1 MGNPW
6 SKKSAKMAAAA
17 EDTDSTD
24 DPDSA
29 EDTDSTNDPDSSE
42 ENVSTMDEKR
52 IQHKPVALTFADT
65 SNQPTEQDGEG
76 CSYWYPS
83 KRKTYQRHE
92 DRDEDEKALELS
104 RQEMQVTSVT
114 NPTSDIII
122 SDSEIE
128 GDDRVQTNN
137 GVWGGESDKDSS
149 GLEDVGLGIHGEA
162 QAQVSGRCDASHE
175 NSCLSGAGSSDGE
188 DSDVN
193 DISHEENERDVAADA
208 SGPVADDVDEEGY
221 GDEED
226 SSAGSSILL
235 QSDEEVDN
243 ISSQEIT
250 ACQPPHASSSCS
262 TQSSEKA
269 ITKVGPLE
277 DRNAVNPEESI
288 DIFDV
293 TEDQDELAQE
303 LGVDSQKSYQ
313 GFEKALELSRQEMQ
327 VTSVTNPTSDIIIS
341 DSEIE
346 GDDRVETNNGVWGGE
361 SDKDSSGLEDVG
373 LGIHGEAQAQV
384 SGRRDASHE
393 NSCLSG
399 AGSSDGEDSDV
410 TDISHKENERDMA
423 AEASDPVADDVDEE
437 DFGDDEVSS
446 AGSSILLLSDE
457 EVDNIPSQE
466 ITACQPAH
474 ASSSCPTQSSK
485 KAIAKVGPLED
496 INTVTPEGSIDILDV
511 MEDQDELAQE
521 MYVDSQKSYQ
531 GYEKTRVKMESPQP
545 SSPRLKVANNTR
557 THATIVA
564 ESASGVLPTVP
575 NNGGRHS
582 MSRVDQHKEAA
593 ASETVSS
600 GIPTSR
606 TGVLPRS
613 GCHKPKSC
621 NPPEPLDFS
630 YQKKT
635 QKKKCS
641 HGNRYSLTEA
651 LSLTKDYLSQST
663 WDDGIDDQDHL
674 ELDLPIAASQ
684 AGTDDIFLGM
694 VPGSIEGLHYHTGKV
709 SDHEMVSLVREPLNR
724 YLKNAMK
731 VENAWGDQVG
741 HIKRELAEVL
751 SYILD
756 NNYARIE
763 GVVPSGNKNT
773 HVHSMPVD
781 ISLYG
786 PRCNQMTVLQILKGR
801 GHTVSMVE
809 SKKSSIYNPRNALGK
824 SVMLSE
830 TEMKNEVDTLFD
842 NLKLTEQEPSK
853 CIVSTMYPHQKQALH
868 WMLARESNDKPATPS
883 GLYHNSLTNFTS
895 AKRPDSVRGGILAD
909 DMGLGKTLSIISL
922 ILHEFAK
929 PEFVDLPP
937 SLPSL
942 PEKDEVDCNE
952 PSTSQVKQEVEDDVV
967 LIEDSQEF
975 PIVSEEVIVIDDDSH
990 SSDNDTT
997 IVIKADSPTIPSSSN
1012 STRVTAN
1019 GRLERDQAQFEEDRL
1034 ERERRVSALMEE
1046 KRDLE
1051 AQKQNVARE
1060 IDQFAVNS
1068 AREQNYGLQ
1077 SKDSELTQ
1085 AVTAGKRRLENLEGS
1100 SKKRLKLYA
1109 DYMPN
1114 LLAEIDR
1121 CTANNQFHQKPLG
1134 PVGSFLKLKD
1144 VRWALGVESC
1154 LKRLIYS
1161 FRCHDQH
1168 DASILKDIMNRL
1180 IPQNATQPSIITSKF
1195 EANRYDI
1202 RSSSVQSN
1210 DFPGFLD
1217 IVDVSNSVI
1226 FNTLVNQRGV
1236 ESILLIEKLSKDVRN
1251 SLRQPPK
1258 NCREAF
1264 TLEGDQVYAGAE
1276 QRYYTSMQKSAKILR
1291 GDTDN
1296 EIRDQAQFEE
1306 ERLEKERQVSALME
1320 EKRDLEAQKQNAAR
1334 EIDQFAVNSAREQ
1347 NYGLQSTDSELT
1359 PAVTAE
1365 KRRLDNLEGSRK
1377 KRLKLY
1383 ADYMPN
1389 LLAEIDRCTANN
1401 QFHQKPLGPVG
1412 SFLKLKDVRWA
1423 LGVESCLKRLIYS
1436 FRCHDQH
1443 DVSILKEI
1451 MNRLIPQNATQPS
1464 IITSKFEANRYDIR
1478 SSSVQSNDFPSFLD
1492 IVDVS
1497 NPVIFNTLVNQRGVE
1512 TILLI
1517 EKLSKEVRN
1526 SLRQPPRNCR
1536 EAFTLEGDQVY
1547 AGAVQRYYSS
1557 MQRSPK
1563 ILRGDTDNEIRAS
1576 AANIKFI
1583 FNDDSDDNPSP
1594 EKKAKMKLPKMAT
1607 APKVKGPS
1615 QPVASLPGPCPPINS
1630 MVPFKLSS
1638 HWFSKPMKAEVSK
1651 PMKAEVSKPMKA
1663 EVKGHRGHGDAAKPR
1678 TTLIVCPLSVMSN
1691 WIDQL
1696 NEHVADEVQV
1706 NVCMYH
1712 GAEKKKLTVDYL
1724 KQQDVVI
1731 TTYGT
1736 LAAEFKA
1743 KQEKGTLQK
1752 IEWLR
1757 IVLDEAHIIRN
1768 RRTLQ
1773 AQAAIALKAQCKW
1786 ALTGTPI
1793 QNSIKDLWTLVAFL
1807 GMEHEPFD
1815 PNLNRWQLRKARSI
1829 ADNDS
1834 AGIGR
1839 LRKLMNTLA
1848 LRRMK
1853 SQKVNGKPLVDLP
1866 ARNVVLQYVDFSED
1880 EKKVYQTYEKEGRL
1894 AVSKYFREGTVLDHY
1909 GEILVII
1916 LRLRQLCCHPAL
1928 CAKAA
1933 AKLCQAIDGNE
1944 RTDEEKAQ
1952 LVAIL
1957 VSFLSQGA
1965 DEECCICLESVQDP
1979 VVTRCAHV
1987 FCQRCIEEVII
1998 SEKERACC
2006 PLCRQAISR
2015 ESLVHVPKDR
2025 LDAEKGNTD
2034 REWHSSAKVD
2044 ALMECLLTERAAD
2057 KTTKSIVVSQF
2068 TSFLDVLVKPLTE
2081 KGFKFSR
2088 LDGSMSRIARTA
2100 AIREF
2105 SSNDP
2110 DSSQIFLL
2118 SLKAG
2123 GVGLNL
2129 TAASRLYLLD
2139 PAWNPACEEQ
2149 SFDRCH
2155 RLGQTKD
2162 VTITKFLVHES
2173 IEEPMLKIQEFKRQL
2188 MKQVFGGKNQTPEE
2202 RRMNRIRDVR
2212 ILFGMDKTNSRKRER
2227 KM

>member
-1 MGNPW
+1 
-6 SKKSAKMAAAA
+6 MAAAA

-52 IQHKPVALTFADT
+52 IQHKPVALTFADS

-137 GVWGGESDKDSS
+137 GVGGGESDKDSS

-162 QAQVSGRCDASHE
+162 QSEAQVSGRRDASHE
-175 NSCLSGAGSSDGE
+175 NSCLDGAGSSDGE

-193 DISHEENERDVAADA
+193 DISNEENERDVAAEA
-208 SGPVADDVDEEGY
+208 SDPVADDVDEEGF
-221 GDEED
+221 GDDED

-250 ACQPPHASSSCS
+250 ACQPPHASSSCP
-262 TQSSEKA
+262 TQSSKKA
-269 ITKVGPLE
+269 ITKVGPLG
-277 DRNAVNPEESI
+277 DLTTVTPEGSI
-288 DIFDV
+288 EIFDV

-303 LGVDSQKSYQ
+303 LGVDSQ
-313 GFEKALELSRQEMQ
+313 R
-327 VTSVTNPTSDIIIS
+327 PD
-341 DSEIE
+341 
-346 GDDRVETNNGVWGGE
+346 
-361 SDKDSSGLEDVG
+361 
-373 LGIHGEAQAQV
+373 
-384 SGRRDASHE
+384 
-393 NSCLSG
+393 
-399 AGSSDGEDSDV
+399 
-410 TDISHKENERDMA
+410 
-423 AEASDPVADDVDEE
+423 
-437 DFGDDEVSS
+437 
-446 AGSSILLLSDE
+446 
-457 EVDNIPSQE
+457 
-466 ITACQPAH
+466 
-474 ASSSCPTQSSK
+474 
-485 KAIAKVGPLED
+485 
-496 INTVTPEGSIDILDV
+496 
-511 MEDQDELAQE
+511 
-521 MYVDSQKSYQ
+521 Q

-545 SSPRLKVANNTR
+545 SSSPRLKVANNTR
-557 THATIVA
+557 THVTIVV

-575 NNGGRHS
+575 DNGGRHA

-600 GIPTSR
+600 GIPTSS
-606 TGVLPRS
+606 TGVLPRN

-621 NPPEPLDFS
+621 NPPEPLEDLS
-630 YQKKT
+630 YQKQT
-635 QKKKCS
+635 LKKKRS

-663 WDDGIDDQDHL
+663 WDDGIDDRDHL
-674 ELDLPIAASQ
+674 GLDLPIVTSQ
-684 AGTDDIFLGM
+684 AGIDDVFLGM
-694 VPGSIEGLHYHTGKV
+694 VPGNIEGLHYHTGKV

-756 NNYARIE
+756 NNYARIK

-830 TEMKNEVDTLFD
+830 IEMKNEVDTLFD

-883 GLYHNSLTNFTS
+883 ALYHNSLTNFTS

-929 PEFVDLPP
+929 PECVDVAP

-997 IVIKADSPTIPSSSN
+997 IVIKADSPTIPCSSN

-1019 GRLERDQAQFEEDRL
+1019 GRLKRDEAQFEEERL
-1034 ERERRVSALMEE
+1034 ERERRVSALIEE
-1046 KRDLE
+1046 KGDLE
-1051 AQKQNVARE
+1051 AQKQNAARE
-1060 IDQFAVNS
+1060 IDQFAINAVNI

-1121 CTANNQFHQKPLG
+1121 CTAINQFHQKPLG

-1306 ERLEKERQVSALME
+1306 DRLERERRVSALME
-1320 EKRDLEAQKQNAAR
+1320 EKRDLEAQKQNVAR

-1347 NYGLQSTDSELT
+1347 NYGLQSKDSELT
-1359 PAVTAE
+1359 QAVTAG
-1365 KRRLDNLEGSRK
+1365 KRRLENLEGSSK

-1412 SFLKLKDVRWA
+1412 SFLKLTDVRWA
-1423 LGVESCLKRLIYS
+1423 LGVESCLKRLMYS
-1436 FRCHDQH
+1436 FRCHDDH
-1443 DVSILKEI
+1443 DASVLKEI
-1451 MNRLIPQNATQPS
+1451 MNRLIPQNTPQPS
-1464 IITSKFEANRYDIR
+1464 IITSMFEANRYDIR

-1512 TILLI
+1512 SILLI
-1517 EKLSKEVRN
+1517 EKLSKDVRN
-1526 SLRQPPRNCR
+1526 SLRQPPKNCR

-1547 AGAVQRYYSS
+1547 AGAEQRYYTS
-1557 MQRSPK
+1557 MQKSAK
-1563 ILRGDTDNEIRAS
+1563 ILRGDTDNEIR
-1576 AANIKFI
+1576 
-1583 FNDDSDDNPSP
+1583 D
-1594 EKKAKMKLPKMAT
+1594 
-1607 APKVKGPS
+1607 
-1615 QPVASLPGPCPPINS
+1615 
-1630 MVPFKLSS
+1630 
-1638 HWFSKPMKAEVSK
+1638 
-1651 PMKAEVSKPMKA
+1651 
-1663 EVKGHRGHGDAAKPR
+1663 
-1678 TTLIVCPLSVMSN
+1678 
-1691 WIDQL
+1691 
-1696 NEHVADEVQV
+1696 
-1706 NVCMYH
+1706 
-1712 GAEKKKLTVDYL
+1712 
-1724 KQQDVVI
+1724 
-1731 TTYGT
+1731 
-1736 LAAEFKA
+1736 
-1743 KQEKGTLQK
+1743 
-1752 IEWLR
+1752 
-1757 IVLDEAHIIRN
+1757 
-1768 RRTLQ
+1768 Q
-1773 AQAAIALKAQCKW
+1773 AQ
-1786 ALTGTPI
+1786 
-1793 QNSIKDLWTLVAFL
+1793 F
-1807 GMEHEPFD
+1807 EEE
-1815 PNLNRWQLRKARSI
+1815 
-1829 ADNDS
+1829 
-1834 AGIGR
+1834 R
-1839 LRKLMNTLA
+1839 LERE
-1848 LRRMK
+1848 RR
-1853 SQKVNGKPLVDLP
+1853 
-1866 ARNVVLQYVDFSED
+1866 
-1880 EKKVYQTYEKEGRL
+1880 
-1894 AVSKYFREGTVLDHY
+1894 VS
-1909 GEILVII
+1909 
-1916 LRLRQLCCHPAL
+1916 
-1928 CAKAA
+1928 
-1933 AKLCQAIDGNE
+1933 
-1944 RTDEEKAQ
+1944 
-1952 LVAIL
+1952 
-1957 VSFLSQGA
+1957 
-1965 DEECCICLESVQDP
+1965 
-1979 VVTRCAHV
+1979 
-1987 FCQRCIEEVII
+1987 
-1998 SEKERACC
+1998 
-2006 PLCRQAISR
+2006 
-2015 ESLVHVPKDR
+2015 
-2025 LDAEKGNTD
+2025 
-2034 REWHSSAKVD
+2034 
-2044 ALMECLLTERAAD
+2044 ALMEEKRDLEAQKQKQNAAREID
-2057 KTTKSIVVSQF
+2057 QF
-2068 TSFLDVLVKPLTE
+2068 AINAVNS
-2081 KGFKFSR
+2081 
-2088 LDGSMSRIARTA
+2088 AR
-2100 AIREF
+2100 EQ
-2105 SSNDP
+2105 NY
-2110 DSSQIFLL
+2110 
-2118 SLKAG
+2118 
-2123 GVGLNL
+2123 GL
-2129 TAASRLYLLD
+2129 
-2139 PAWNPACEEQ
+2139 Q
-2149 SFDRCH
+2149 
-2155 RLGQTKD
+2155 
-2162 VTITKFLVHES
+2162 
-2173 IEEPMLKIQEFKRQL
+2173 
-2188 MKQVFGGKNQTPEE
+2188 
-2202 RRMNRIRDVR
+2202 
-2212 ILFGMDKTNSRKRER
+2212 
-2227 KM
+2227 

>member
-52 IQHKPVALTFADT
+52 IQHKPVALTFADS

-137 GVWGGESDKDSS
+137 GVGGGESDKDSS

-162 QAQVSGRCDASHE
+162 QSEAQVSGRRDASHE
-175 NSCLSGAGSSDGE
+175 NSCLDGAGSSDGE

-193 DISHEENERDVAADA
+193 DISNEENERDVAAEA
-208 SGPVADDVDEEGY
+208 SDPVADDVDEEGF
-221 GDEED
+221 GDDED

-250 ACQPPHASSSCS
+250 ACQPPHASSSCP
-262 TQSSEKA
+262 TQSSKKA
-269 ITKVGPLE
+269 ITKVGPLG
-277 DRNAVNPEESI
+277 DLTTVTPEGSI
-288 DIFDV
+288 EIFDV

-303 LGVDSQKSYQ
+303 LGVDSQ
-313 GFEKALELSRQEMQ
+313 R
-327 VTSVTNPTSDIIIS
+327 PD
-341 DSEIE
+341 
-346 GDDRVETNNGVWGGE
+346 
-361 SDKDSSGLEDVG
+361 
-373 LGIHGEAQAQV
+373 
-384 SGRRDASHE
+384 
-393 NSCLSG
+393 
-399 AGSSDGEDSDV
+399 
-410 TDISHKENERDMA
+410 
-423 AEASDPVADDVDEE
+423 
-437 DFGDDEVSS
+437 
-446 AGSSILLLSDE
+446 
-457 EVDNIPSQE
+457 
-466 ITACQPAH
+466 
-474 ASSSCPTQSSK
+474 
-485 KAIAKVGPLED
+485 
-496 INTVTPEGSIDILDV
+496 
-511 MEDQDELAQE
+511 
-521 MYVDSQKSYQ
+521 Q

-545 SSPRLKVANNTR
+545 SSSPRLKVANNTR
-557 THATIVA
+557 THVTIVV

-575 NNGGRHS
+575 DNGGRHA

-600 GIPTSR
+600 GIPTSS
-606 TGVLPRS
+606 TGVLPRN

-621 NPPEPLDFS
+621 NPPEPLEDLS
-630 YQKKT
+630 YQKQT
-635 QKKKCS
+635 LKKKRS

-663 WDDGIDDQDHL
+663 WDDGIDDRDHL
-674 ELDLPIAASQ
+674 GLDLPIVTSQ
-684 AGTDDIFLGM
+684 AGIDDVFLGM
-694 VPGSIEGLHYHTGKV
+694 VPGNIEGLHYHTGKV

-756 NNYARIE
+756 NNYARIK

-830 TEMKNEVDTLFD
+830 IEMKNEVDTLFD

-883 GLYHNSLTNFTS
+883 ALYHNSLTNFTS

-929 PEFVDLPP
+929 PECVDVAP

-997 IVIKADSPTIPSSSN
+997 IVIKADSPTIPCSSN

-1019 GRLERDQAQFEEDRL
+1019 GRLKRDEAQFEEERL
-1034 ERERRVSALMEE
+1034 ERERRVSALIEE
-1046 KRDLE
+1046 KGDLE
-1051 AQKQNVARE
+1051 AQKQNAARE
-1060 IDQFAVNS
+1060 IDQFAINAVNI

-1121 CTANNQFHQKPLG
+1121 CTAINQFHQKPLG

-1144 VRWALGVESC
+1144 VRWALGVEAC
-1154 LKRLIYS
+1154 LKRLMYS
-1161 FRCHDQH
+1161 FRCDDQH
-1168 DASILKDIMNRL
+1168 DA
-1180 IPQNATQPSIITSKF
+1180 
-1195 EANRYDI
+1195 
-1202 RSSSVQSN
+1202 
-1210 DFPGFLD
+1210 
-1217 IVDVSNSVI
+1217 
-1226 FNTLVNQRGV
+1226 
-1236 ESILLIEKLSKDVRN
+1236 
-1251 SLRQPPK
+1251 
-1258 NCREAF
+1258 
-1264 TLEGDQVYAGAE
+1264 
-1276 QRYYTSMQKSAKILR
+1276 
-1291 GDTDN
+1291 
-1296 EIRDQAQFEE
+1296 
-1306 ERLEKERQVSALME
+1306 
-1320 EKRDLEAQKQNAAR
+1320 
-1334 EIDQFAVNSAREQ
+1334 
-1347 NYGLQSTDSELT
+1347 
-1359 PAVTAE
+1359 
-1365 KRRLDNLEGSRK
+1365 
-1377 KRLKLY
+1377 
-1383 ADYMPN
+1383 
-1389 LLAEIDRCTANN
+1389 
-1401 QFHQKPLGPVG
+1401 
-1412 SFLKLKDVRWA
+1412 
-1423 LGVESCLKRLIYS
+1423 
-1436 FRCHDQH
+1436 
-1443 DVSILKEI
+1443 SILKEI

-1478 SSSVQSNDFPSFLD
+1478 SSSVQSNDFPGFLD

-2088 LDGSMSRIARTA
+2088 LDGSMLRNARTA
-2100 AIREF
+2100 AISEF

-2110 DSSQIFLL
+2110 DSPQIFLL

-2162 VTITKFLVHES
+2162 VTITKFLVRES

-2202 RRMNRIRDVR
+2202 RRMNRIRDIR